1 MVLLQSMNF
10 SNNKVAVIGGGSW
23 ATAIVKILQNNL
35 STVYWWVREPEIK
48 EGVKANGRNP
58 LFLSSAQL
66 NSKRIRISNNL
77 ATIVAKVDTII
88 LVVPSAYVYR
98 SISVL
103 KPDSL
108 KNKNVVSAI
117 KGIVP
122 EKIQTITDYL
132 MSNFQ
137 VSEDRLCVVCGPSH
151 AEEIA
156 AEKLTYLTAGSLN
169 NDLAEYIASIFRTT
183 YVKIHTSP
191 DMKGIEFS
199 VILKNIYA
207 LAGGIFRGA
216 GYGDNLLALFN
227 ANCISEMIHF
237 LNEVVPNNNRNFC
250 SASYLGDLLVTSYSQ
265 YSRNR
270 SFGMMI
276 GRGYSVRTAQLEM
289 KMIAEG
295 YYAVKCIHEMNK
307 TFKVDVPIIEM
318 VYRVL
323 YEGSSIK
330 LEIMRLLEILR

>member
-108 KNKNVVSAI
+108 NI
-117 KGIVP
+117 
-122 EKIQTITDYL
+122 TIL
-132 MSNFQ
+132 
-137 VSEDRLCVVCGPSH
+137 
-151 AEEIA
+151 
-156 AEKLTYLTAGSLN
+156 
-169 NDLAEYIASIFRTT
+169 
-183 YVKIHTSP
+183 
-191 DMKGIEFS
+191 
-199 VILKNIYA
+199 
-207 LAGGIFRGA
+207 
-216 GYGDNLLALFN
+216 
-227 ANCISEMIHF
+227 
-237 LNEVVPNNNRNFC
+237 
-250 SASYLGDLLVTSYSQ
+250 
-265 YSRNR
+265 
-270 SFGMMI
+270 SF
-276 GRGYSVRTAQLEM
+276 
-289 KMIAEG
+289 
-295 YYAVKCIHEMNK
+295 
-307 TFKVDVPIIEM
+307 
-318 VYRVL
+318 
-323 YEGSSIK
+323 
-330 LEIMRLLEILR
+330 